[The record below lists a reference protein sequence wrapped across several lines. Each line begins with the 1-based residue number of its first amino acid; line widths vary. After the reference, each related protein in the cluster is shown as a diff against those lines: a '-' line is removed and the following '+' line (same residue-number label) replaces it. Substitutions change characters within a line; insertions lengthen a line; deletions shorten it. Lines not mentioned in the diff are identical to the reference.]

1 VWEAIPGELGGIG
14 SLGVTFDGG
23 GAELDVNS
31 KGDVYVPF
39 AGVIQEAIVLADQD
53 GDVVVDI
60 WKAAYASFPPT
71 VAGTICA
78 AAKPTLSDADSYR
91 DTTLTGWTT
100 ALAAGDVL
108 RFNVDSSNTLFRAM
122 VALKIKKTG
131 S

>member
-1 VWEAIPGELGGIG
+1 
-14 SLGVTFDGG
+14 
-23 GAELDVNS
+23 
-31 KGDVYVPF
+31 VYAPY
-39 AGVIQEAIVLADQD
+39 AAVIQEAVILADQA
-53 GDVVVDI
+53 GDIVVDI

-78 AAKPTLSDADSYR
+78 AAKPTLSDTDSYR

-108 RFNVDSSNTLFRAM
+108 RFNVDSSNTVTRAV

-131 S
+131 A